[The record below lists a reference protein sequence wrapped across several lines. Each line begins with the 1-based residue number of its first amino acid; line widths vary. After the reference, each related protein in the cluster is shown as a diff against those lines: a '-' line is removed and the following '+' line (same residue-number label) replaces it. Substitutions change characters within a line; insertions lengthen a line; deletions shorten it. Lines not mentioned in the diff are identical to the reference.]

1 MAWKEPPLK
10 RSYACNPELLVYLR
24 ERKGLTQQQLAEVA
38 GYSERLI
45 SKAESGQ
52 AISTAAVADLAEA
65 LSSENEP
72 VYPED
77 LITDPVSLAK
87 EYMAALHTQGNGIVD
102 AIQRFLDDEVIFRIS
117 GDPKHFPFAGE
128 HCGIE
133 AVRRVFEIFFSI
145 LEAPAD
151 HDHEAN
157 YKYVGQGNEVILWGE
172 SWIHPIGQPM
182 ERPIPIA
189 HRFVFERGKLVL
201 LEDVYDTLAGSESL
215 QGKVSG

>member
-10 RSYACNPELLVYLR
+10 RSYACNSDLLVFLR
-24 ERKGLTQQQLAEVA
+24 ERKGLTQNELSQAA

-45 SKAESGQ
+45 SKAEAGQ
-52 AISTAAVADLAEA
+52 PISTATVADLAEA

-87 EYMAALHTQGNGIVD
+87 EYMAALHTKGNGIVE
-102 AIQRFLDDEVIFRIS
+102 AIQRFLDDEMILRIT

-133 AVRRVFEIFFSI
+133 AVRRAFDLFFSI
-145 LEAPAD
+145 LEAPAN
-151 HDHEAN
+151 HDHAAD
-157 YKYVGQGNEVILWGE
+157 YRYVGQGNEVILWGK

-215 QGKVSG
+215 HG